1 MIYHLDNTEAEA
13 SPAPTA
19 AATTKASISK
29 DDDDDSSIADS
40 DEEIETHPSVK
51 HEEPK
56 MEEFANWDD
65 PTTVDWGAE
74 DASKDT
80 TQQIQNTTTTTT
92 TTAAAPISNE
102 QIFKCTA
109 CKVSNRIFL
118 I

>member
-1 MIYHLDNTEAEA
+1 
-13 SPAPTA
+13 
-19 AATTKASISK
+19 
-29 DDDDDSSIADS
+29 
-40 DEEIETHPSVK
+40 
-51 HEEPK
+51 

-74 DASKDT
+74 DASKET

-109 CKVSNRIFL
+109 CNMSIQYISFKSLLFVKEMKS
-118 I
+118 